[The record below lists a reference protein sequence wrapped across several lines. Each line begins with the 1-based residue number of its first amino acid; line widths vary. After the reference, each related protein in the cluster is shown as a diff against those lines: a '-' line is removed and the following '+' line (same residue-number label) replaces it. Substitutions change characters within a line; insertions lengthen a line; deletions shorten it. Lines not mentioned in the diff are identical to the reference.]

1 MQRSSTVVQE
11 VAHFTKCNYSPNVI
25 ADTAS
30 IPFSQVEKEEE
41 KKGRRIEVGF
51 HQDICT
57 RACFAQKSQSFISR
71 IT

>member
-1 MQRSSTVVQE
+1 MQRLNKVVHE
-11 VAHFTKCNYSPNVI
+11 VAHFSKCNFSPNVI

-51 HQDICT
+51 HQNICT
-57 RACFAQKSQSFISR
+57 RASFAPQSQSFISR